1 MIMLTT
7 EYVWLLHKLVIETSG
22 GEVGVR
28 DSNLLDSAV
37 SGIYQTFDGVDL
49 YLTKEEKAARLEFN
63 LIKDHAFLDGNK
75 RTGLLAMLSF
85 LTINGVYLKYSDKE
99 LVRLGLS
106 LAEGKMQ
113 YEELL
118 VWVKKH
124 KTHSKQAETE
134 YMA

>member
-22 GEVGVR
+22 GEAGVR
-28 DSNLLDSAV
+28 DRVLLDSAV

-49 YLTKEEKAARLEFN
+49 YLTKEEKAARLAFN

-85 LTINGVYLKYSDKE
+85 LTINDVYLKYSDKE

-106 LAEGKMQ
+106 LSEGKMQ
-113 YEELL
+113 YEDLL

>member
-7 EYVWLLHKLVIETSG
+7 EHVWLLHKLVIETSG

-49 YLTKEEKAARLEFN
+49 YLTKEEKAARLAFN

-106 LAEGKMQ
+106 LAEGKMR
-113 YEELL
+113 YEDLL

>member
-49 YLTKEEKAARLEFN
+49 YLTKEEKAARLAFN

-113 YEELL
+113 YEDLL

>member
-22 GEVGVR
+22 GEAGVR
-28 DSNLLDSAV
+28 DRVLLDSAV

-49 YLTKEEKAARLEFN
+49 YLTKEEKAARLAFN

-85 LTINGVYLKYSDKE
+85 LTINGIYLKYSDKE

-113 YEELL
+113 YEDLL

-134 YMA
+134 NMA

>member
-22 GEVGVR
+22 GEAGVR
-28 DSNLLDSAV
+28 DRVLLDSAV

-49 YLTKEEKAARLEFN
+49 YLTKEEKAARLAFN

-85 LTINGVYLKYSDKE
+85 LTINGIYLKYSDKE

-113 YEELL
+113 YEDLL

>member
-49 YLTKEEKAARLEFN
+49 YLTKEEKAARLAFN

-85 LTINGVYLKYSDKE
+85 LPITGVYLKYSDKE

-113 YEELL
+113 YEDLL

>member
-1 MIMLTT
+1 MIVLTT
-7 EYVWLLHKLVIETSG
+7 EYVCLLHKLVIETSG
-22 GEVGVR
+22 GEAGVR
-28 DSNLLDSAV
+28 DRVLLDSAV

-49 YLTKEEKAARLEFN
+49 YLTKEEKAARLAFN

-85 LTINGVYLKYSDKE
+85 LTINGIYLKYSDKE

-113 YEELL
+113 YEDLL